1 MESLIEII
9 HKQIKSKSEQGLI
22 GKYGTVSG
30 YLSVTRLLKEM
41 TDDTALQQWRASV
54 GEKEADR
61 ITEAALSRGR
71 RMHELIDQHFGDKW
85 VEVDLTHPGDIHY
98 NKILPELDNI
108 EPLIVETC
116 LFSDKLQM
124 TGKTDT
130 IGYYKGILSTIDY
143 KTSKRP
149 KRLEYM
155 KSYGVQIALYSMM
168 FLDMTGYPIR
178 QGVLIN
184 SPDNEEGIDAPTLV
198 QVFTF
203 DVGQYVPLA
212 MELIRR
218 YRNGERKCIN
228 F

>member
-1 MESLIEII
+1 MESLVSII
-9 HKQIKSKSEQGLI
+9 HDKIKLKEEQGLI
-22 GKYGTVSG
+22 GKFGTVSG

-41 TDDTALQQWRASV
+41 TDDTAINKWRQTV

-71 RMHELIDQHFGDKW
+71 RMHDLIDQHFSSQVTDL
-85 VEVDLTHPGDIHY
+85 DLTKPGDIHY
-98 NKILPELDNI
+98 NKLLPELDNI
-108 EPLIVETC
+108 RPLFVETC
-116 LFSDKLQM
+116 LFSDKLSM

-130 IGYYKGILSTIDY
+130 IGYYDGVMSTIDY
-143 KTSKRP
+143 KTSRRP

-155 KSYGVQIALYSMM
+155 KSYGVQVALYSMM
-168 FLDMTGYPIR
+168 FLDMTGHPIR

-184 SPDNEEGIDAPTLV
+184 SPDNEEGIDTPTPV

-203 DVGQYVPLA
+203 DVSQYVPLA
-212 MELIRR
+212 IDVLRK
-218 YRNGERKCIN
+218 YRQGERKCIK

>member
-1 MESLIEII
+1 MDDLKELIHSQVQAKEAA
-9 HKQIKSKSEQGLI
+9 GLI
-22 GKYGTVSG
+22 GKHGTVSG

-41 TDDTALQQWRASV
+41 TDDTAINKWRATI

-71 RMHELIDQHFGDKW
+71 RMHELIDNHFGDISFDL
-85 VEVDLTHPGDIHY
+85 DLTKPGDIHY
-98 NKILPELDNI
+98 NKIKVELENI
-108 EPLIVETC
+108 KPLIVETC

-130 IGYYKGILSTIDY
+130 IGLYNGTLSTIDY
-143 KTSKRP
+143 KTSRRP

-155 KSYGVQIALYSMM
+155 KSYGVQVALYSMM
-168 FLDMTGYPIR
+168 FLDMTGHPIR

-184 SPDNEEGIDAPTLV
+184 APDDEEGIDAPTPI

-203 DVGQYVPLA
+203 DVSKYVPLA
-212 MELIRR
+212 LKLITQ
-218 YRNGERKCIN
+218 YRNGERKCVK